1 MIPISSLIKE
11 FKSLKEKHSKNALLK
26 EVRVVFLSP
35 TLHID
40 LIGDVFD
47 GLTEEARW
55 KKIGESISE
64 SSAVNVDCPSTS
76 VH

>member
-11 FKSLKEKHSKNALLK
+11 FKSLKEKHSKNALLE

-40 LIGDVFD
+40 LIGGIFD

-55 KKIGESISE
+55 RKIG
-64 SSAVNVDCPSTS
+64 
-76 VH
+76 